1 MFSNTIKKMMDKN
14 NCYDIFQESMVGNRR
29 MYEEKTVIKRLRYKF
44 DKRALKEIYDKLD
57 IILGLRAVSKE
68 LFILL

>member
-1 MFSNTIKKMMDKN
+1 MMDKN
-14 NCYDIFQESMVGNRR
+14 NCYDIFHESMVGNRR

-44 DKRALKEIYDKLD
+44 DIRGRKEICDKLG
-57 IILGLRAVSKE
+57 IILSLRAVSKE